1 MSQIR
6 RTLVVVVLA
15 CVLVVAFRYH
25 DVCRPLPRAHRVE
38 AVADGHLRTGDLLL
52 WTGGEGLRHV
62 AEKFLVGPFTHVA
75 LVVRRLVHVHGDDD
89 DDQVADATPE
99 LWVWES
105 LAGCGKRFVRLAPL
119 LRRRAVG
126 ERVVVRHLLRDQ
138 APVGDGDLCLGL
150 LAELIRTGR
159 GTPYSFSFWRTAF
172 HRWCAHLPL
181 PPTTMRCT
189 AHPRAPMFCSELVA
203 YTLDMLGVLD
213 VESHSGRTYD
223 RLLPVDFSHDHA
235 QRPLPLAPRF
245 AYGPDVELLSD
256 PRP

>member
-1 MSQIR
+1 MWA
-6 RTLVVVVLA
+6 T
-15 CVLVVAFRYH
+15 
-25 DVCRPLPRAHRVE
+25 
-38 AVADGHLRTGDLLL
+38 TG
-52 WTGGEGLRHV
+52 RHHQRMV
-62 AEKFLVGPFTHVA
+62 
-75 LVVRRLVHVHGDDD
+75 
-89 DDQVADATPE
+89 
-99 LWVWES
+99 
-105 LAGCGKRFVRLAPL
+105 
-119 LRRRAVG
+119 LRRERALSSSSELSKDRLRNRQG
-126 ERVVVRHLLRDQ
+126 AWSGLTTERILKRKRQHLVEQRRDPGLGRMIRALQ
-138 APVGDGDLCLGL
+138 AER
-150 LAELIRTGR
+150 AQRTGR
-159 GTPYSFSFWRTAF
+159 GTPYAFSFWRTAF